1 MGEKLSISLRCRAR
15 RVTGCCQE
23 RDDSQLGAR
32 RWAMGMGAGGTPNL
46 LQPCPAGAS
55 CATRHVPTCHVLL
68 LSSAQRERWSAPGG
82 ACVGRTPKHCC
93 SNGESGRDGE
103 RAQSWN
109 NFWMHL
115 PCQPLFSEKWPIS
128 STSET
133 VSVHHEGSRLLLY
146 QFTLMRLEKLTRKR
160 YRSLT
165 NDSSLF
171 RLPRVM

>member
-1 MGEKLSISLRCRAR
+1 MAVGWQPAGS
-15 RVTGCCQE
+15 T
-23 RDDSQLGAR
+23 
-32 RWAMGMGAGGTPNL
+32 AMGHGHGGWRDPNL

-55 CATRHVPTCHVLL
+55 CAMCHVPTCHVVL
-68 LSSAQRERWSAPGG
+68 LSGAQREQWSAPGG

-93 SNGESGRDGE
+93 SNGESGGDGE

-109 NFWMHL
+109 SFWMHL

-133 VSVHHEGSRLLLY
+133 LSVHHEGSRLLLY
-146 QFTLMRLEKLTRKR
+146 QFTLMRLEKLTRRR

-171 RLPRVM
+171 WLPRVM